1 MRSAT
6 FISRILLA
14 SASLAFPAM
23 AAAAPPIAYTNAA
36 GSNVDLYL
44 INPNGSG
51 KVLLY
56 SSPNKSNIGIVDMD
70 PASNRL
76 VITESASKGF
86 KIITYNAAGVRQ
98 SVTAVNPDNCFVQ
111 GIDFHPTDGSLI
123 VSRYCQ
129 ATNVIEVRRW
139 TSAGYDAAALFNAG
153 DPQTSAISVVRWLGD
168 GSSFLLYYGNVTT
181 GGHIQ
186 RHSLSNPS
194 APVDVWC
201 NPDYTK
207 GFQTFDVARCS
218 ASVDCSK
225 LVATDRLNL
234 YEIDFDDF
242 GGSDPVLL
250 RAGNDGHYSP
260 DNSQMLY
267 LLPARSGQQL
277 MVDSTTLVSKLSTGP
292 KDWRP

>member
-1 MRSAT
+1 
-6 FISRILLA
+6 
-14 SASLAFPAM
+14 M

-139 TSAGYDAAALFNAG
+139 TEQDYQHAASVITAAYRAHVDSEINDQYRTLSGSLRFLNNIIRFPGCGTFDPESSFVAVHKRTHTLVGVILCSRVRYDTGHVTQVCVIPDYRGFGIGKALLAASVRNLTQRKFAALSLTVTEANSPA
-153 DPQTSAISVVRWLGD
+153 VELYKRLGFD
-168 GSSFLLYYGNVTT
+168 SKRVFD
-181 GGHIQ
+181 
-186 RHSLSNPS
+186 
-194 APVDVWC
+194 AFVWE
-201 NPDYTK
+201 
-207 GFQTFDVARCS
+207 G
-218 ASVDCSK
+218 
-225 LVATDRLNL
+225 
-234 YEIDFDDF
+234 
-242 GGSDPVLL
+242 
-250 RAGNDGHYSP
+250 
-260 DNSQMLY
+260 
-267 LLPARSGQQL
+267 
-277 MVDSTTLVSKLSTGP
+277 
-292 KDWRP
+292 